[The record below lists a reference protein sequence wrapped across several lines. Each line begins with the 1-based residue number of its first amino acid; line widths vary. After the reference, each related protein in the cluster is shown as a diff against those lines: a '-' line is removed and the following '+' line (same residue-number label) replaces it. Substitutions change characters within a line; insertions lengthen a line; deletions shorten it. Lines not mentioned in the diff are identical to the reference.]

1 MKSLFRV
8 KYYLYMGGALLLV
21 LFAKS
26 DYRPVAPVMQLLLI
40 TFPMMIIGFLGITLK
55 CECCGSG
62 LFDLKHEKPRD
73 HFKKLFSLNT
83 YILPKKCPQ
92 CGCERY

>member
-1 MKSLFRV
+1 
-8 KYYLYMGGALLLV
+8 MGGVLFLI

-26 DYRPVAPVMQLLLI
+26 DYRPVEPVMQLLLI

-55 CECCGSG
+55 CECCGRG
-62 LFDLKHEKPRD
+62 LFDLKHEKPRNL
-73 HFKKLFSLNT
+73 FKKFFSLNT
-83 YILPKKCPQ
+83 YIVPKQCPK